1 MELKGVSVYSS
12 SAQGR
17 RRSISDGEM
26 ELTGPRPICNSF
38 PLYGERGT
46 RSASYDV

>member
-1 MELKGVSVYSS
+1 MTTELKGVSVYSS

-26 ELTGPRPICNSF
+26 ELTGLSVA
-38 PLYGERGT
+38 GV
-46 RSASYDV
+46 RSDSWKRVVFAIMF